1 MFDDRT
7 INVRAQKRAIR
18 VLGLVLACCLISAV
32 VGVPM
37 VEAATQKTPPSY
49 NYSYWNEAV
58 PAPAAYQATE
68 IITGNTLGTGQ
79 LLEPNDL
86 HVTEDQTVYILDSGN
101 HRVIVTDH
109 QFQVLRIVD
118 SFMNDGQVD
127 RFQQPLGL
135 FVNDEGHLYVADTGN
150 HRIVQLAPDGSLVQI
165 VDTPESDLLPANF
178 VFQPARLV
186 VDLAGRIYVMAIGV
200 FDGFMEFNAD
210 GTFTTFIGANRVQV
224 DPIEYIWKRLSTR
237 EQRSQMVQFTPTEFT
252 NLDIDEE
259 GFIYATNGDEWGDNI
274 KKLNAHGTDILRR
287 NGYFSPGG
295 DIVYYI
301 NDGPPRLIDIDVA
314 DSEIYSV
321 LDAKQGRIFTYNGD
335 GFLMYVFG
343 GKGNLIGEFHTP
355 VAIERI
361 GDDFLVL
368 DKALGEITVF
378 KPTEYG
384 QILNEAVRSYYE
396 GDEER
401 SSALFRRAADLNA
414 NLEYAYD
421 GIGKSLLRQGE
432 YKEAVHYFRQA
443 MDRLNYSKAYL
454 LYRKQ
459 VMREIFPTMMTC
471 LLIFIV
477 VYFTVRKVVNLR
489 GRKKGVPIE
498 ME

>member
-1 MFDDRT
+1 MTNLRAVRHRT
-7 INVRAQKRAIR
+7 VRRRAGK
-18 VLGLVLACCLISAV
+18 LMLSLLSCLI
-32 VGVPM
+32 
-37 VEAATQKTPPSY
+37 AAGLMLPSVQAAPPPPSY

-58 PAPAAYQATE
+58 ASPAAYQATK
-68 IITGNTLGTGQ
+68 IVTGEMIGAGA

-86 HVTEDQTVYILDSGN
+86 HVTEDQKVYILDSGN
-101 HRVIVTDH
+101 NRVVVTDD
-109 QFQVLRIVD
+109 QFRLLRIID
-118 SFMNDGQVD
+118 SFVNEGQVD
-127 RFQQPLGL
+127 GFNRPLGL
-135 FVNDEGHLYVADTGN
+135 YVTKDEQLYVADTGN
-150 HRIVQLAPDGSLVQI
+150 NRIVQLAPDGTLLAI
-165 VDTPESDLLPANF
+165 VEAPESDLLTSTF

-186 VDLAGRIYVMAIGV
+186 VDRAGRIYVMAIGV

-210 GTFTTFIGANRVQV
+210 GTFTTFIGANRVYV
-224 DPIEYIWKRLSTR
+224 DPIEYIWKLLSTR

-274 KKLNAHGTDILRR
+274 KKLNAQGTDILRR

-295 DIVYYI
+295 DIIYDI
-301 NDGPPRLIDIDVA
+301 DEGPARLIDIDVT

-321 LDAKQGRIFTYNGD
+321 LDSKQGRIFTYNGD

-361 GDDFLVL
+361 GDDFIVL
-368 DKALGEITVF
+368 DRALGEITVF
-378 KPTEYG
+378 QTTEYG
-384 QILNEAVRSYYE
+384 RVLNEAVRSYYR

-401 SSALFRRAADLNA
+401 SSELFKQAANMNA

-432 YKEAVHYFRQA
+432 YEEAVHYFRQA
-443 MDRLNYSKAYL
+443 MDRKNYSKAYL
-454 LYRKQ
+454 LYRKE
-459 VMREIFPTMMTC
+459 VLREIFPALMTC
-471 LLIFIV
+471 LLIFIAAYIV
-477 VYFTVRKVVNLR
+477 VRRVLKLR
-489 GRKKGVPIE
+489 GRKQGVQIE